1 MTDGRAELD
10 FNTFADTYDNVGYV
24 CKPAER
30 LVVNAKIIPGQ
41 RVLDVACGTGW
52 ATMAAARAVGN
63 TGKVTG
69 IDIADKMLDV
79 ARGKAASGGLSNVE
93 YCLGDTEALEFNDAT
108 FDAVIC
114 ATAIY
119 LLRDI
124 PKALHEWRRVLKAGG
139 TVAFS
144 SYGKNHL
151 QPVSRLLFE
160 RLARYEGQAPPVR
173 QPSGKTVTPYKC
185 RELLRRAGF
194 EDIEIT
200 KEQLGEHL
208 QDTTVYWKEIS
219 LTYRFLLTRL
229 SPADLEKFKT
239 EHLAEVESLRT
250 DQGFWL
256 NIPAI
261 FSVAKKPS
269 V

>member
-1 MTDGRAELD
+1 MDDGRAELD
-10 FNTFADTYDNVGYV
+10 FNTFADIYDNVMSPL
-24 CKPAER
+24 KPAER

-63 TGKVTG
+63 TGRVIG

-79 ARGKAASGGLSNVE
+79 ARGKAASAGLSNVE
-93 YCLGDTEALEFNDAT
+93 YRLGDAEALEFNDAT
-108 FDAVIC
+108 FDVVIC

-124 PKALHEWRRVLKAGG
+124 PKTLHEWRRVLKAGG

-151 QPVSRLLFE
+151 QPVSRLLLE
-160 RLARYEGQAPPVR
+160 RLDRYGGQAPPVR
-173 QPSGKTVTPYKC
+173 QPSGKTGTPYKC
-185 RELLRRAGF
+185 RELLKRAGF

-200 KEQLGEHL
+200 KEQLGDYL

-219 LTYRFLLTRL
+219 LTFRFLLARL

-239 EHLAEVESLRT
+239 EHLSEVESLRT
-250 DQGFWL
+250 NQGFWL

-261 FSVAKKPS
+261 FSVAKKPL
-269 V
+269 

>member
-10 FNTFADTYDNVGYV
+10 FNTFADTYDNVMSPL
-24 CKPAER
+24 KPAER
-30 LVVNAKIIPGQ
+30 LVVNAKIITGQ
-41 RVLDVACGTGW
+41 LVLDVACGTGW

-63 TGKVTG
+63 TGRVIG
-69 IDIADKMLDV
+69 IDIANKMLDV
-79 ARGKAASGGLSNVE
+79 GRGKAASAGLSNVE
-93 YCLGDTEALEFNDAT
+93 CRLGDAEELEFDDAT

-173 QPSGKTVTPYKC
+173 QPSGKTSTPYKC
-185 RELLRRAGF
+185 RELLKRAGF

-200 KEQLGEHL
+200 TEQLGDHL
-208 QDTTVYWKEIS
+208 QDTTAYWKEIS
-219 LTYRFLLTRL
+219 LTFWFLLARL

-239 EHLAEVESLRT
+239 EHLSEVESLRT
-250 DQGFWL
+250 NQGFWL

-261 FSVAKKPS
+261 FSVAKKPL
-269 V
+269 